1 MKKKT
6 VLFLL
11 ISLVCCMAT
20 AQQTEV
26 RYLSGHG
33 PEDAAK
39 WDFWCS
45 AGMKSDKWSK
55 IDVPSCWEQQ
65 GFGGYTYGP
74 IFTREGGFVLNGH
87 SRKMKD
93 VYLHHYLGPLGA
105 AVNKAALARQLHM
118 MKNMGCDAI
127 RTSHNP
133 PSQWQMQ
140 LCDSL
145 GLMVMCEAFDM
156 WVTPTGLPARCR
168 DYAPPAGPVSP
179 DCPHKTGYLRHKTQ
193 SIIAAETIRQCV

>member
-1 MKKKT
+1 MKKRT

-55 IDVPSCWEQQ
+55 IDVPSCWEHQ
-65 GFGGYTYGP
+65 GFGGYTYGRYY
-74 IFTREGGFVLNGH
+74 IYKERDKDKKYDAYREHDFWDEYGIYRHDF
-87 SRKMKD
+87 D
-93 VYLHHYLGPLGA
+93 VPAEWKEKQVDIVFEGA
-105 AVNKAALARQLHM
+105 
-118 MKNMGCDAI
+118 
-127 RTSHNP
+127 
-133 PSQWQMQ
+133 
-140 LCDSL
+140 
-145 GLMVMCEAFDM
+145 
-156 WVTPTGLPARCR
+156 
-168 DYAPPAGPVSP
+168 
-179 DCPHKTGYLRHKTQ
+179 
-193 SIIAAETIRQCV
+193 